1 MRPVPGSDH
10 NPNALFPAI
19 ESIHLPAGRP
29 MLCIIVDAEE
39 EFHWGRPVSARN
51 NATSSIRY
59 QKRAH
64 EVFSCYDA
72 KPTYLVTY
80 PIASDPTAASVLREY
95 LADGKCDIGAQL
107 HPWVTPPFASETE
120 ERLTFPG
127 NLPQALER
135 EKLHVLA
142 EAVRASF
149 DVQPTVYKAGRYG
162 LGPST
167 AGLLE
172 DEGFLVDTSLIPRTC
187 YTEAGGP
194 DFSAFDY
201 GPFWFGARRR
211 LLELPVTRAF
221 TGLLAGAMPGI
232 YGVAE
237 QKPLRSMRAPGL
249 LARAGLLER
258 ITLSPEGSDLG
269 AMLRLTRTLLKR
281 GERVFTLSY
290 HSPSLEPGNTPY
302 VRTHRDLAV
311 FLDRIS
317 GFLSFFR
324 DELGGVFLT
333 VKELHDQLSSGQ
345 LSSGQ
350 LSSGQLGS
358 GQLGLGQSDL
368 GGLANQRVE
377 PAEVES
383 SQNAVIRRLD
393 PATRPTAGVRTDHGI
408 KSGDDRAVWGDGA
421 QRNDDAMGVCGPTE
435 KDRPVSHVETVSDY
449 GTAAKD
455 RCLVVANTFPPVH
468 GGSAI
473 VYDSLARFG
482 RGRVSVLAPQE
493 DYRDGWP
500 IQGWREFDRRAPFKV
515 HRMRLLRTL
524 FLPEDAGILQRIAGA
539 VADLVI
545 RVSIL
550 RSIYRIV
557 RSEKIAVLCIG
568 ELVAGGWL
576 AGACRHL
583 FGLKTLIYIHGE
595 EISTRTRYDEGGQRR
610 RRAFAAADGIVAV
623 SRFTRENLTDAFGVP
638 AEKIEL
644 VSNGV
649 DLARFVPRPR
659 PAHLVARYGLEG
671 RRVLLTVSRLYA
683 RKGMD
688 RVIESLPAVL
698 RKFPD
703 LVYLIVGEGL
713 YRPTLEALVA
723 EHGLSRNVVFT
734 GAVPDYELTEHY
746 SLGDVFIM
754 ANREMP
760 DGETEGF
767 GLVFLEANACGL
779 PVIAGRA
786 GGSVDAVTDRV
797 NGLVVDGDDVDAI
810 GQVIIRLF
818 GDDALRESLRAG
830 GAEVALASGWDQ
842 RVDQFLRFCDRLTAR

>member
-1 MRPVPGSDH
+1 MHPG
-10 NPNALFPAI
+10 ALFPAS
-19 ESIHLPAGRP
+19 EPVQLPAGRP
-29 MLCIIVDAEE
+29 ILCIIVDAEE

-72 KPTYLVTY
+72 RPTYLVTY
-80 PIASDPTAASVLREY
+80 PIASDPSAASVLREY
-95 LADGKCDIGAQL
+95 LADGRCDIGAQL
-107 HPWVTPPFASETE
+107 HPWVTPPFDAETE
-120 ERLTFPG
+120 ERLSFPG
-127 NLPQALER
+127 NLPPALER
-135 EKLHVLA
+135 EKLHRLA
-142 EAVRASF
+142 EAVRDSF
-149 DVQPTVYKAGRYG
+149 NVQPTVYKAGRYG
-162 LGPST
+162 FGPST

-172 DEGFLVDTSLIPRTC
+172 DEGFLVDTSLIPRTR

-194 DFSAFDY
+194 DFSTFDY

-211 LLELPVTRAF
+211 LLELPVTRAL
-221 TGLLAGAMPGI
+221 TGLMADSMPQV
-232 YGVAE
+232 YGMAE
-237 QKPLRSMRAPGL
+237 RKPFRSIRAAGL

-258 ITLSPEGSDLG
+258 ITLSPEGSDLA
-269 AMLRLTRTLLKR
+269 AMLRLTRTLLRR
-281 GERVFTLSY
+281 GERIFTLSY

-333 VKELHDQLSSGQ
+333 VKELHDQLRA
-345 LSSGQ
+345 
-350 LSSGQLGS
+350 GS
-358 GQLGLGQSDL
+358 
-368 GGLANQRVE
+368 
-377 PAEVES
+377 P
-383 SQNAVIRRLD
+383 I
-393 PATRPTAGVRTDHGI
+393 
-408 KSGDDRAVWGDGA
+408 DGA
-421 QRNDDAMGVCGPTE
+421 DESPVA
-435 KDRPVSHVETVSDY
+435 RPPVE
-449 GTAAKD
+449 GEN

-482 RGRVSVLAPQE
+482 GGRVSVLAPQE

-500 IQGWREFDRRAPFKV
+500 IQGWREFDRRAPFNV
-515 HRMRLLRTL
+515 HRIRLLRTL
-524 FLPEDAGILQRIAGA
+524 FLPEDASALQRIGGLA
-539 VADLVI
+539 ADLVI
-545 RVSIL
+545 RVSVL
-550 RSIYRIV
+550 RGIWRIV
-557 RSEKIAVLCIG
+557 RTEKIAVLCIG

-576 AGACRHL
+576 AGACRRL
-583 FGLKTLIYIHGE
+583 FGLKTVIYIHGE

-623 SRFTRENLTDAFGVP
+623 SRFTQDTLVRGFGVP
-638 AEKIEL
+638 DGKIEL

-649 DLARFVPRPR
+649 DLDRFVPRPR
-659 PAHLVARYGLEG
+659 PNHLMVRYGLEG
-671 RRVLLTVSRLYA
+671 RRILLTVSRLYA

-688 RVIESLPAVL
+688 RVIESLPVVL
-698 RKFPD
+698 RRFPD
-703 LVYLIVGEGL
+703 LVYLIVGEGS
-713 YRPTLEALVA
+713 YRPVLENLVA
-723 EHGLSRNVVFT
+723 YHDLGRNVIFA

-779 PVIAGRA
+779 PVIAGKA
-786 GGSVDAVTDRV
+786 GGSVDAVTDQV
-797 NGLVVDGDDVDAI
+797 NGLVVDGDDTAAI
-810 GQVIIRLF
+810 SAAIIRMF
-818 GDDALRESLRAG
+818 EDDGLRESLRAG
-830 GAEVALASGWDQ
+830 GADVARASGWDQ
-842 RVDQFLRFCDRLTAR
+842 RVEQFLRFCDRLTARA

>member
-1 MRPVPGSDH
+1 MSLRPQAGQSV
-10 NPNALFPAI
+10 LFPAI
-19 ESIHLPAGRP
+19 EPIRLPAGP
-29 MLCIIVDAEE
+29 PILCIIVDAEE

-51 NATSSIRY
+51 NATASIRH

-64 EVFSCYDA
+64 EIFSCYDA
-72 KPTYLVTY
+72 RPTYLVTY
-80 PIASDPTAASVLREY
+80 PIASDPSAASVLRDY
-95 LADGKCDIGAQL
+95 LADGRCDIGAQL
-107 HPWVTPPFASETE
+107 HPWVTPPFDNETE
-120 ERLTFPG
+120 ERLSFPG
-127 NLPQALER
+127 NLPAALER
-135 EKLHVLA
+135 EKLHRLA
-142 EAVRASF
+142 EAVRDSF
-149 DVQPTVYKAGRYG
+149 NVQPTVYKAGRYG
-162 LGPST
+162 FGPST
-167 AGLLE
+167 AALLE
-172 DEGFLVDTSLIPRTC
+172 DEGFLVDTSLIPRTR
-187 YTEAGGP
+187 YSEAGGP
-194 DFSAFDY
+194 DFSMFDY

-211 LLELPVTRAF
+211 LLELPVTRAL
-221 TGLLAGAMPGI
+221 TGLAAQAMPSVYGI
-232 YGVAE
+232 AE
-237 QKPLRSMRAPGL
+237 RKPFRSMRAAGL

-258 ITLSPEGSDLG
+258 ITLSPEGSDLA

-302 VRTHRDLAV
+302 VRDHRDLAV

-324 DELGGVFLT
+324 DELGGRFLT
-333 VKELHDQLSSGQ
+333 VRQLHDQLRAGTLTADSEAP
-345 LSSGQ
+345 LPKPPIA
-350 LSSGQLGS
+350 GS
-358 GQLGLGQSDL
+358 
-368 GGLANQRVE
+368 
-377 PAEVES
+377 
-383 SQNAVIRRLD
+383 
-393 PATRPTAGVRTDHGI
+393 H
-408 KSGDDRAVWGDGA
+408 
-421 QRNDDAMGVCGPTE
+421 
-435 KDRPVSHVETVSDY
+435 
-449 GTAAKD
+449 

-482 RGRVSVLAPQE
+482 GGRVSVLAPEE

-515 HRMRLLRTL
+515 HRIRLLRTL
-524 FLPEDAGILQRIAGA
+524 FLREDAGLPRRIGGLAGDLAIRIA
-539 VADLVI
+539 VLRRI
-545 RVSIL
+545 R
-550 RSIYRIV
+550 RIV
-557 RSEKIAVLCIG
+557 RTENIAVLCIG

-576 AGACRHL
+576 AGACRRL

-623 SRFTRENLTDAFGVP
+623 SRFTQDTLTRGFGVP
-638 AEKIEL
+638 PGKIEL

-659 PAHLVARYGLEG
+659 AEHLVVRYGLAG

-683 RKGMD
+683 RKGVD

-698 RKFPD
+698 RRFPD
-703 LVYLIVGEGL
+703 LVYLVVGEGS
-713 YRPTLEALVA
+713 YRPALESLVA
-723 EHGLSRNVVFT
+723 SHDLGRNVVFT
-734 GAVPDYELTEHY
+734 GAVPDYELTDHY

-779 PVIAGRA
+779 PVIAGQA

-797 NGLVVDGDDVDAI
+797 NGLVVDGDDTAATAAA
-810 GQVIIRLF
+810 IIRMF
-818 GDDALRESLRAG
+818 EDDGLRHSLRIG
-830 GAEVALASGWDQ
+830 GAEIARASGWDR
-842 RVDQFLRFCDRLTAR
+842 RVEQFLRFCDRLGQG